1 MGRKEEGNQFLT
13 MTEVLGFQK
22 GDRQATQILQVELLR
37 YPKVRRAVDRGGLMV
52 FLCVDALFIITS
64 FTGTVGPAANAA

>member
-37 YPKVRRAVDRGGLMV
+37 YPKVR
-52 FLCVDALFIITS
+52 
-64 FTGTVGPAANAA
+64 